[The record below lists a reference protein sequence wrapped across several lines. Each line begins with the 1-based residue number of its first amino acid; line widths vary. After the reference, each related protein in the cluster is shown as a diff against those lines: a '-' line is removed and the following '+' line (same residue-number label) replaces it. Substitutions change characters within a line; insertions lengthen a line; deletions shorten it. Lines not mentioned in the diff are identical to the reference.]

1 MGAYKSDWVK
11 EKERRRGLDRYKWR
25 RRDEQKATSK
35 QINFLIE
42 LGHKQGWEALAT
54 LDWVKGKF
62 ILEHC
67 HCDVDCFMDLTK
79 TEVSSAIDRLKKGL
93 V

>member
-1 MGAYKSDWVK
+1 MGAYKSDYIKQK
-11 EKERRRGLDRYKWR
+11 EWQRGLARYKWR

-35 QINFLIE
+35 QINYLIE
-42 LGHKQGWEALAT
+42 LGHKQGWEAAAT
-54 LDWVKGKF
+54 LDWVKTTF

-67 HCDVDCFMDLTK
+67 HSDVDCFMDLTK
-79 TEVSSAIDRLKKGL
+79 TEVSNAIDRLKKGL